1 MSRVIVSLD
10 VQTHSII
17 GGSHSNLYIL
27 LRMYVVTPSPA
38 IRSATASLLRDSLSS
53 SLLFQHDPDE
63 LVLWLRSLPFTPRQA
78 GALAPDGT
86 PLTDERDAV
95 VTFLDECAQHCAK
108 TPYRYLEDVRSL
120 ASEGKGEDV
129 DMDGPD
135 HGMDIIDSETL
146 PSPLLMTVS
155 EQLAAKL
162 KGKHI
167 SPSDALAAIAF
178 LRKLVY
184 RLMSKTCRLEWLAS
198 YVRRLQRD
206 VFPLAVF
213 PDNSSITAA
222 CQSEAEHLGWYFR
235 QGRLSTSS
243 LGCHTDRVLEER
255 LTHLNQSPLRESLT
269 IHT

>member
-1 MSRVIVSLD
+1 MSRAASHLNAE
-10 VQTHSII
+10 THSII

-63 LVLWLRSLPFTPRQA
+63 LLLWLRSLPSTSRLA

-95 VTFLDECAQHCAK
+95 ITFLDECAQHCAK
-108 TPYRYLEDVRSL
+108 TPYRYLEELRSL
-120 ASEGKGEDV
+120 STDGRGEDV

-135 HGMDIIDSETL
+135 HGVDTIDSETL

-155 EQLAAKL
+155 EQLVAKL
-162 KGKHI
+162 RGNHM
-167 SPSDALAAIAF
+167 SPSDALAAITF

-184 RLMSKTCRLEWLAS
+184 RLMSKISRPEWLTS
-198 YVRRLQRD
+198 YVRRLQRG
-206 VFPLAVF
+206 VLPLAAF
-213 PDNSSITAA
+213 PDNSSITSA
-222 CQSEAEHLGWYFR
+222 CQSEAEHLEWYFY
-235 QGRLSTSS
+235 QGRPPTPSMR
-243 LGCHTDRVLEER
+243 CHTDHVLEER
-255 LTHLNQSPLRESLT
+255 LKHLEQSPFR
-269 IHT
+269 